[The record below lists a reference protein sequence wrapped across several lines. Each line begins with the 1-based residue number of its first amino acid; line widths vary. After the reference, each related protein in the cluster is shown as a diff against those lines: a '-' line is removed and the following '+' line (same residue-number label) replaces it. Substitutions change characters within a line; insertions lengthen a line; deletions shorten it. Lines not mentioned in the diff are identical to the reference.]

1 MDRGATSN
9 YILKEDVHF
18 GTVKIADEVV
28 AMIAGLAASE
38 VEGVHSMAGNMGN
51 DLLVKFGYKN
61 LTTGVKVDIIG
72 KEVKAKL
79 AIVVEYGFNIPK
91 VSAKAQEKVKQAIES
106 MTGLTVTDVDI
117 KVAGVNVQG
126 R

>member
-1 MDRGATSN
+1 MDRNATSN

-18 GTVKIADEVV
+18 GTVKIADDVV

-38 VEGVHSMAGNMGN
+38 VDGVYSMAGNMGN
-51 DLLVKFGYKN
+51 ELLTKMGYRS
-61 LTTGVKVDIIG
+61 LTTGVKVEITG

-91 VSAKAQEKVKQAIES
+91 VSAKAQDKVKQAIES

>member
-1 MDRGATSN
+1 MKT
-9 YILKEDVHF
+9 
-18 GTVKIADEVV
+18 
-28 AMIAGLAASE
+28 
-38 VEGVHSMAGNMGN
+38 
-51 DLLVKFGYKN
+51 
-61 LTTGVKVDIIG
+61 
-72 KEVKAKL
+72 KL